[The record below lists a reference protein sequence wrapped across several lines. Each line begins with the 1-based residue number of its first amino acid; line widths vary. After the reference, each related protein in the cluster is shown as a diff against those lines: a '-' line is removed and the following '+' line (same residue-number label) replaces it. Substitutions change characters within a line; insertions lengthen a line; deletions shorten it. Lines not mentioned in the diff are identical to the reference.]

1 MPLTANKQVWGIL
14 AIIFVLMTIVLVTL
28 FYFKEIFVTILLGI
42 ALIFITCKLRTLYV
56 KIFHRRVQNKALKF
70 LVLSLVVL
78 ISLAGMYW
86 IVDYT
91 VKDIQKIISVAKKD
105 FTGTA
110 SVFDFYY
117 IQLKKYLPDKFEEV
131 ILTKRNV
138 ENVRTYIL
146 TELGKGVRILTQQ
159 LVAALLIVPLM
170 FYIYFR
176 KGKKILQSF
185 YTSVPKKFNRVVQN
199 TVQGVTQELGDYF
212 NGKLI
217 QCGVVASIGI
227 VGFFIA
233 GLKAWFFFGI
243 LIGIFNV
250 IPYIGPL
257 LGAVPPLFIALFD
270 PTGHLALGVLITV
283 LIAQGIDNLY
293 MQPFMLPGLVKIDPL
308 VSILLVLIFAKL
320 FGALGIIL
328 AIPTYSVYKITLR
341 ELYHELVRV
350 YEES

>member
-14 AIIFVLMTIVLVTL
+14 AIIFLCMTIILVTL

-42 ALIFITCKLRTLYV
+42 ALIFITCRLRTAYQN
-56 KIFHRRVQNKALKF
+56 IFHRRVQNKALKF
-70 LVLSLVVL
+70 VVLSLVVL
-78 ISLAGMYW
+78 SSLAGMYW
-86 IVDYT
+86 LVDYT
-91 VKDIQKIISVAKKD
+91 VQDLQKIISVAKKD

-117 IQLKKYLPDKFEEV
+117 MQLKKYLPDKFEEV
-131 ILTKRNV
+131 VLTKRNV
-138 ENVRTYIL
+138 EKVRAYVL

-176 KGKKILQSF
+176 KGKEILQSF
-185 YTSVPKKFNRVVQN
+185 YKLVPKKLNRVVQN
-199 TVQGVTQELGDYF
+199 TVEGMTQELGDYF

-217 QCGVVASIGI
+217 QSGVVATICV
-227 VGFFIA
+227 VGFFIT

-243 LIGIFNV
+243 LAGIFNV
-250 IPYIGPL
+250 IPYLGPL
-257 LGAVPPLFIALFD
+257 LGAIPPLFIALFD
-270 PTGHLALGVLITV
+270 PSGHLALGVLITI

-293 MQPFMLPGLVKIDPL
+293 IQPFMLPGLVKIDPL
-308 VSILLVLIFAKL
+308 VSIILVLIFAKL
-320 FGALGIIL
+320 FGALGILL

-350 YEES
+350 YGES